1 MFERLKSLPSH
12 HLASAR
18 ADVNGRWIA
27 LIGATPAGRGGD
39 RTMRAFGFLSS
50 LTRQG
55 HSARADARPQLACR
69 RLAAISEPRRQ
80 RLTGVFLDAALER
93 EFLQDYYRR
102 SVRRTA
108 TVTYVIG
115 AIVLSA
121 YAAID
126 YAVLPEAH
134 PWPLVLRFGL
144 LVPVVSLLL
153 LLVLRAPWYER
164 WHNPLMLGG
173 LWVLTGVVAAIGLAA
188 PSPARELYVSTAS
201 VFGLACSACR
211 VSVRATIAYH
221 AGVLAMLAIGA
232 ATSELAWTTQVFLAL
247 NICGI
252 GCFAVMGSRI
262 VESGARTNF
271 LQRRTIEAERQR
283 SERLLLNILP
293 RSVAD
298 RLKQGQVE
306 IADAHGDVSVL
317 FADLVGFTS
326 FSARL
331 APSELVRRLNTLFT
345 EFDRL
350 TERYAVEKIKTIG
363 DAYMVAAG
371 VPEPIENGAE
381 ALTDLALDMLDA
393 CQRLGDGLE
402 IRAGL
407 HSGPAVAGVIGT
419 RKFSYDLWGDTVNT
433 AARMESHGVP
443 GKIQITD
450 DTRRRL
456 GP

>member
-1 MFERLKSLPSH
+1 
-12 HLASAR
+12 
-18 ADVNGRWIA
+18 
-27 LIGATPAGRGGD
+27 
-39 RTMRAFGFLSS
+39 
-50 LTRQG
+50 
-55 HSARADARPQLACR
+55 
-69 RLAAISEPRRQ
+69 
-80 RLTGVFLDAALER
+80 
-93 EFLQDYYRR
+93 
-102 SVRRTA
+102 
-108 TVTYVIG
+108 
-115 AIVLSA
+115 
-121 YAAID
+121 
-126 YAVLPEAH
+126 
-134 PWPLVLRFGL
+134 
-144 LVPVVSLLL
+144 
-153 LLVLRAPWYER
+153 
-164 WHNPLMLGG
+164 
-173 LWVLTGVVAAIGLAA
+173 
-188 PSPARELYVSTAS
+188 
-201 VFGLACSACR
+201 
-211 VSVRATIAYH
+211 
-221 AGVLAMLAIGA
+221 MLATGA
-232 ATSELAWTTQVFLAL
+232 ATTELAWTPQVFLAL

-419 RKFSYDLWGDTVNT
+419 RKFSYNLWGDTVNT